1 MTEKSKR
8 IKPEAITQDENA
20 KTIKEEFAALQQ
32 QELDAS
38 SKKKE
43 HVRKEK
49 LRDVVSIGVLC
60 LVVLAFILVAVA
72 FVCVTWHYLAPETYR
87 WMSDRKLE
95 VVSSILV
102 SGPIFALLSSY
113 VRDRI

>member
-1 MTEKSKR
+1 MRGKSER
-8 IKPEAITQDENA
+8 IKPEEITQDENA
-20 KTIKEEFAALQQ
+20 KAIKEEFAALQQ

-38 SKKKE
+38 SRKNE

-49 LRDVVSIGVLC
+49 LRDVVSVGVLC
-60 LVVLAFILVAVA
+60 LAILVFILVAVA
-72 FVCVTWHYLAPETYR
+72 LVCVAWHYLAPETHR
-87 WMSDRKLE
+87 WMSERKVE

-102 SGPIFALLSSY
+102 SGPIFVLLSTY